1 MRRTALWL
9 ALAASVAVACP
20 AVGQAPSDRF
30 TADVLLR
37 KEDLG
42 SVRVSPD
49 GRWVAMEVQS
59 PYDAAPSYIFA
70 QYTSLSLSHVEVF
83 DTVSRTRRH
92 VLRDADH
99 TAGYVVGPFS
109 PDGRRLVVYR
119 LAQDSWSLGI
129 LATDTGA
136 VEWTAIT
143 PEESQ
148 FGRTVAW
155 RGSHELIVI
164 ARPDHSLPIAF
175 KIGGQAQART
185 RELWANTASGRRVG
199 ATYIPSGVLR
209 DSRAQAVPLQLRR
222 LNVRTGEQTVLA
234 EGAIYDFMMSPDQRR
249 VAVMEEREDL
259 QPEPGLPIRVG
270 DPMRRRALRLID
282 IATGEIPLTRSLDYG
297 PYFLSWRPDSGAL
310 LAFARPTGA
319 GDFEEHGAYVVVAQ
333 DGRVDVLPRD
343 EQHPM
348 IVRSIWGEPVALGGW
363 REDSPVLQ
371 VRAEDGSARWRSMDG
386 SVDFAARPEDRLIPW
401 GGHLALRRHDRLL
414 ALNGEQIASGVPTGR
429 GDLRDSGNRAGFTP
443 DVDAYWAL
451 RSEGCLQAQTQ
462 QALLC
467 VTPPA
472 EGERVLAAGPGVI
485 VTRDDRSDGAS
496 ALKFYAG
503 DAIETAAV
511 VNTDRAAL
519 DWGDVIEVP
528 HPGPGGEALKSWLL
542 LPPDLPDGAR
552 APLVVEVYVGRTFP
566 AEPRNAGRGA
576 NSLQNNPAVIAGGGY
591 AVLLVS
597 LPNPP
602 GGRFT
607 GAEIASRVLEIVDRA
622 AAAGPVDA
630 DRVALIGHSYGG
642 YNVLSA
648 GPHSSRFATVIASN
662 GVADHSQTLIL
673 PLFYRVSPDEG
684 VPVGTSIGWAET
696 GQAAI
701 GPFPGEADRYVDL
714 SPLYDVERL
723 TVPTLLI
730 ESDLDRPRY
739 GALFGALYR
748 LNREAAW
755 LNYFGEGHTVASPAN
770 VRDLHQRILDWL
782 ARYLGPP
789 VGDPPRP
796 MARPGLEDGG
806 E

>member
-9 ALAASVAVACP
+9 AFAAGVAVACP
-20 AVGQAPSDRF
+20 AVSQTPSDRF

-59 PYDAAPSYIFA
+59 RYDAAPSYTFA
-70 QYTSLSLSHVEVF
+70 QYTSVSLSHVEVF
-83 DTVSRTRRH
+83 DTASRIRRH

-99 TAGYVVGPFS
+99 NAGYVVGPFS

-119 LAQDSWSLGI
+119 LTQDSWSLGI
-129 LATDTGA
+129 LAMDTGA

-155 RGSHELIVI
+155 RGPDELIVI

-199 ATYIPSGVLR
+199 ATYIPSGALR
-209 DSRAQAVPLQLRR
+209 DSRAQAAPLELRR
-222 LNVRTGEQTVLA
+222 LDLATGDQSVLA
-234 EGAIYDFMMSPDQRR
+234 EGAIYDFMLSPDQRQ

-259 QPEPGLPIRVG
+259 QPEAGLPIRVG

-282 IATGEIPLTRSLDYG
+282 LDIGEIPLTRSLDYS

-310 LAFARPTGA
+310 LAFARPPGT
-319 GDFEEHGAYVVVAQ
+319 GDFEDQGAYVVIGP
-333 DGRVDVLPRD
+333 DGRVDQLARD
-343 EQHPM
+343 VHDPA
-348 IVRSIWGEPVALGGW
+348 IVRSIWGEPVGLGGW
-363 REDSPVLQ
+363 RGNALVLRVQ
-371 VRAEDGSARWRSMDG
+371 GADGSPRWRSTDG
-386 SVDFAARPEDRLIPW
+386 SVDIAAQAEDRLIQW
-401 GGHLALRRHDRLL
+401 GGGLALRRHDRLL
-414 ALNGEQIASGVPTGR
+414 ALNGEEIARGVPTGR

-443 DVDAYWAL
+443 DADAYWAL
-451 RSEGCLQAQTQ
+451 RTEGCLQP
-462 QALLC
+462 QAPQVSFCL
-467 VTPPA
+467 TPPS
-472 EGERVLAAGPGVI
+472 EGERVLAAGPGVM
-485 VTRDDRSDGAS
+485 VTRDDRPDGAS
-496 ALKFYAG
+496 ALQLHVG
-503 DAIETAAV
+503 DAITTAAV
-511 VNTDRAAL
+511 VNEDRAVL
-519 DWGDVIEVP
+519 GWGDVIAVP
-528 HPGPGGEALKSWLL
+528 HPGPGGDALKSWLL
-542 LPPDLPDGAR
+542 LPPDLPEGVR
-552 APLVVEVYVGRTFP
+552 APLVVEVYVGRTYP
-566 AEPRNAGRGA
+566 TEPRNAGRGA

-607 GAEIASRVLEIVDRA
+607 GAEIAIRILDIVDRA

-648 GPHSSRFATVIASN
+648 APHSPRFATVIASN

-701 GPFPGEADRYVDL
+701 GRFPEEADRYVDL

-723 TVPTLLI
+723 TAPTLLI

-789 VGDPPRP
+789 VGDPPHP
-796 MARPGLEDGG
+796 VARPGLDHGG

>member
-1 MRRTALWL
+1 MRRTAPWL
-9 ALAASVAVACP
+9 ALAAGIAVACP
-20 AVGQAPSDRF
+20 ALGQTPSDRF

-59 PYDAAPSYIFA
+59 RYDAAPTYIFA
-70 QYTSLSLSHVEVF
+70 QYTSVSLSHVEVF
-83 DTVSRTRRH
+83 DTATRTTRH
-92 VLRDADH
+92 VLQDAGH
-99 TAGYVVGPFS
+99 GAGYVAGPFS
-109 PDGRRLVVYR
+109 PDGRRMVVYR
-119 LAQDSWSLGI
+119 LAQDSWSLGV
-129 LATDTGA
+129 LAMDTGA
-136 VEWTAIT
+136 VEWTNLT

-155 RGSHELIVI
+155 RGSDELIVI
-164 ARPDHSLPIAF
+164 TRPDHSLPLAF

-199 ATYIPSGVLR
+199 ATYIPSGALR
-209 DSRAQAVPLQLRR
+209 DSRAQAVPLELRR
-222 LNVRTGEQTVLA
+222 LRLATGDQTVLA
-234 EGAIYDFMMSPDQRR
+234 KGAIYDFILSPDQRR

-259 QPEPGLPIRVG
+259 QPQAGRAIRVG

-282 IATGEIPLTRSLDYG
+282 IDAGEILLTRSLDYA

-310 LAFARPTGA
+310 LAFARPAGGA
-319 GDFEEHGAYVVVAQ
+319 DFEDHGAYVVLGP
-333 DGRVDVLPRD
+333 DGRVEELAGDAHDPA
-343 EQHPM
+343 
-348 IVRSIWGEPVALGGW
+348 IVRSLWGEPVALGGW
-363 REDSPVLQ
+363 RGDTPVLR
-371 VRAEDGSARWRSMDG
+371 VRGEDGSARWRSMDG
-386 SVDFAARPEDRLIPW
+386 SVDIAARPDDRLVQW
-401 GGHLALRRHDRLL
+401 AGDLALRRGDRLL
-414 ALNGEQIASGVPTGR
+414 ALDGEEIARGVPTGR

-443 DVDAYWAL
+443 DADAYFAL
-451 RSEGCLQAQTQ
+451 RSEGCLQPQPP
-462 QALLC
+462 QASFCL
-467 VTPPA
+467 TPPA

-485 VTRDDRSDGAS
+485 VTRDDRPDGAS
-496 ALKFYAG
+496 AVQLHVG
-503 DAIETAAV
+503 DAIATAAV
-511 VNTDRAAL
+511 VNADRAAL
-519 DWGDVIEVP
+519 RWGDVIEVP

-542 LPPDLPDGAR
+542 LPADLPPGVR
-552 APLVVEVYVGRTFP
+552 APLVVEVYVGQTYP
-566 AEPRNAGRGA
+566 TKPRNAGRGA

-591 AVLLVS
+591 AVLLAS

-607 GAEIASRVLEIVDRA
+607 GAEIASRVLDIVDRA

-630 DRVALIGHSYGG
+630 DRVALIGHSYGA

-648 GPHSSRFATVIASN
+648 APHSPRFATVIASN

-701 GPFPGEADRYVDL
+701 GRFPEEGDRYVDL
-714 SPLYDVERL
+714 SPLYDVARL
-723 TVPTLLI
+723 TAPTLLI

-755 LNYFGEGHTVASPAN
+755 LNYFGEGHTIASPAN

-796 MARPGLEDGG
+796 MTSPGLEDGG